1 MSNIKF
7 NVRKIES
14 LDSETGYE
22 EGKVAISSSNGDL
35 FDGEDFVIP
44 AEIDGNTIVAIDDN
58 AFEDVGEINKLIIPT
73 TIEVIGENAFA
84 KTVIQEVIF
93 EDPMNSK
100 CIVIQEN
107 AFSDANNKLFISPKS
122 LYFDMDMG
130 FEKLLLIVVNEQ
142 GIRPTNAAYSL
153 AVLDD
158 GSSTDNGKLNSTFYT
173 DSERKGEFEVFK
185 EELLEKISEQ
195 VENVEKIQL
204 HHSDKVEVFS
214 FNGMFWEEVNEEN

>member
-93 EDPMNSK
+93 EDPLNSK

-130 FEKLLLIVVNEQ
+130 FEKLLLVVVNEQ
-142 GIRPTNAAYSL
+142 GIRPTNATYSL
-153 AVLDD
+153 AVLDE
-158 GSSTDNGKLNSTFYT
+158 GKLDSTFYT

-185 EELLEKISEQ
+185 EELLDKISEQ

-214 FNGMFWEEVNEEN
+214 FNGMFWEEESEEI